1 LTRAARLD
9 ERVKNRIKRALG
21 RPVAQ
26 EQPDPRVDR
35 LVRSELFDE
44 AWYADQVDD
53 QTRFADRAA
62 AVRHY
67 LDEGLEQG
75 LSPHPLVDPEHIRR
89 SFNPRRRERLGKR
102 DPLSLVLRRKLFEVS
117 THPLFDAVG
126 YAERFPE
133 SLDHPDGPTGHYCSH
148 GGVGRPNDWLP
159 AGVDLRDWVRDR
171 TAEWHVRAA
180 VVPVEWRDA
189 YDLAAAERVAERW
202 RTAPAPTTTVGVL
215 LNPGSDE
222 DVLTATLDSLAA
234 QSHAPETVVVLD
246 LGRLPGLPKLLED
259 RLPGRHRVVTGASL
273 GEALQRSAEG
283 IGTDFVAW
291 LQAGDRWEPD
301 RLRVLT
307 AAAASEAADVV
318 VDDLADQSPAERGFS
333 VDVPAELVPGRVLVD
348 PARVLVRRSA
358 LPKIDTTLR
367 GAWLFDVLV
376 RLRLGPARWSH
387 VGWAGVRRTVA
398 DPDAVLRAP
407 EPDRPLVDHEF
418 LDSWKDVSLGRR
430 LVDWVALSE
439 REQRDVVSVIIPTY
453 DDSALTTAAVE
464 SVMASDGVG
473 GVRLECLVWDN
484 GSSASVS
491 PALDA
496 LVERFPDLVL
506 LRTPVN
512 LGFSLGNDLAL
523 AQASGSTVVFLNND
537 TTVPAGWLPPLL
549 EALDQPGVLAVQPL
563 LLYPSGS
570 VQCAGVV
577 HPTTGGLPSPL
588 LQGFPVE
595 DAAGVDALELA
606 ALTGAALVMRYA
618 DAVAL
623 RGFDPVFTNGMEDID
638 LCHRLRALRPGHFR
652 VVSGVRVVHHESR
665 TPGRFARHLVNR
677 DVYLDRWR
685 GVDEPRDDVRMWAA
699 CGYTVVGHEVR
710 HASGPAGRRLGV
722 PEPVLVR
729 TARLEV
735 KERPRSL
742 RWAIKHAAPAGE
754 VGETWGD
761 THFARALAD
770 ALRQRGQEV
779 VIDHREE
786 FERASGRHDDVV
798 LVLRGLRAL
807 RTSPE
812 FATLAWVISHPDL
825 VTRAE
830 LEAYDHVFAASTTWS
845 HARSRAWGV
854 PIEPLLQ
861 ATDPVRFHPERGT
874 PGTGHDVLF
883 VGNSRNV
890 NRPVVRDAVAAGLP
904 LKIFGSDWGQFV
916 PADLIAGEYIDNEHL
931 ATAYRSA
938 GVVLNDHWED
948 MARDGFLSNRL
959 FDAVACG
966 ARVITDEVAGG
977 SETLREIFGDA
988 VQIYRGVEDLHRLAE
1003 ADDAV
1008 FGDDAT
1014 RLAVAAGVAV
1024 EHSFGAR
1031 ADRLIEVAHEV
1042 CGRRGLDGRPAR

>member
-1 LTRAARLD
+1 MARTARLD

-21 RPVAQ
+21 RRPEPQ

-44 AWYADQVDD
+44 EWYADQVGDRA
-53 QTRFADRAA
+53 RFADRAA

-102 DPLSLVLRRKLFEVS
+102 DPLSLVLRRKLFDVS

-133 SLDHPDGPTGHYCSH
+133 SLEHPDGPTGHYCSR
-148 GGVGRPNDWLP
+148 GGVDRPNDWLP
-159 AGVDLRDWVRDR
+159 AGVDLRDWVRAR
-171 TAEWHVRAA
+171 TAEWHARAA
-180 VVPVEWRDA
+180 VVPVEWRTD
-189 YDLAAAERVAERW
+189 YDDAAARQVAERW
-202 RTAPAPTTTVGVL
+202 RAAPAPTATAAVV
-215 LNPGSDE
+215 LNPGNDE
-222 DVLTATLDSLAA
+222 DVLSATLDSLVG
-234 QSHAPETVVVLD
+234 QSHAPATVVVLD
-246 LGRLPGLPKLLED
+246 LGRLPGLPDLLED
-259 RLPGRHRVVTGASL
+259 RLPGRHRLVTGAAL
-273 GEALQRSAEG
+273 GEALHEAVAS
-283 IGTDFVAW
+283 IDTDFVAW

-301 RLRVLT
+301 RLRILT
-307 AAAASEAADVV
+307 AAAAADSADVV
-318 VDDLADQSPAERGFS
+318 VDDLADASTAQRGHS

-348 PARVLVRRSA
+348 PARVLVRRSV
-358 LPKIDTTLR
+358 LPEVDTTLR

-376 RLRLGPARWSH
+376 RLRLGPSRWSH
-387 VGWAGVRRTVA
+387 VGWLGVRRTVP
-398 DPDAVLRAP
+398 DPETVLSAP
-407 EPDRPLVDHEF
+407 APDRPLVDHEF

-430 LVDWVALSE
+430 LVDWAALAE
-439 REQRDVVSVIIPTY
+439 QRQRDVVSVIIPTY

-473 GVRLECLVWDN
+473 GVRVECLVWDN
-484 GSSASVS
+484 GSSAVVS

-496 LVERFPDLVL
+496 LCERFPEVVL

-523 AQASGSTVVFLNND
+523 ARATGSTVVFLNND

-549 EALDQPGVLAVQPL
+549 EALDRPDVLAVQPL
-563 LLYPSGS
+563 LLYPTGA

-577 HPTTGGLPSPL
+577 HPTTGGLPHPL

-595 DAAGVDALELA
+595 DAAGVDSRELN
-606 ALTGAALVMRYA
+606 ALTGAALVLRYD

-638 LCHRLRALRPGHFR
+638 LCHRLRARRPGHFR
-652 VVSGVRVVHHESR
+652 VVSDVRVVHHESR
-665 TPGRFARHLVNR
+665 TPGRFARHLANR

-699 CGYTVVGHEVR
+699 CGFTVVGHEVR

-722 PEPVLVR
+722 PDPVLVR
-729 TARLEV
+729 TARLAV
-735 KERPRSL
+735 TERPRAL
-742 RWAIKHAAPAGE
+742 RWAIKHAAPAGA

-761 THFARALAD
+761 THFARAIAD
-770 ALRQRGQEV
+770 ALRRRGQEV

-786 FERASGRHDDVV
+786 FERATGRHDDMV

-812 FATLAWVISHPDL
+812 FPTLAWVISHPDM

-830 LEAYDHVFAASTTWS
+830 LSAYDHVFAASTTWS
-845 HARSRAWGV
+845 HARTAAWGV
-854 PIEPLLQ
+854 PVEPFLQ
-861 ATDPVRFHPERGT
+861 ATDPERFHPERGT

-890 NRPVVRDAVAAGLP
+890 SRPVVRDAVAAGLP
-904 LKIFGSDWGQFV
+904 LKIYGADWAQFV
-916 PADLIAGEYIDNEHL
+916 PSELIAGEYIDNEHL

-977 SETLREIFGDA
+977 AESLREIFGDA
-988 VQIYRGVEDLHRLAE
+988 VQIYRGVEDLRRLAE
-1003 ADDAV
+1003 AGDAV

-1014 RLAVAAGVAV
+1014 RLGTAARVAD

-1042 CGRRGLDGRPAR
+1042 RRRRGLDG